1 MSRVF
6 NTSFELSLRVLIL
19 LSVIDRPSSADGL
32 AAMDFITTYGKSF
45 QISDTNLNGDN
56 DLKFSEYTSRRT
68 LIKAALVD
76 LFRKGMIMPSDT
88 SEGFKY
94 EITERGREH
103 VLLLD
108 GEYACQYK
116 IFAKHSCAYALNK
129 TEQMLITDIN
139 QRAAK
144 ALRRVTIN
152 E

>member
-6 NTSFELSLRVLIL
+6 NTTFELSLRILIL
-19 LSVIDRPSSADGL
+19 LSVINSPSPADRL
-32 AAMDFITTYGKSF
+32 AALDFITTYGKSF

-56 DLKFSEYTSRRT
+56 DLRFSEYASRRT
-68 LIKAALVD
+68 LVKASLVD
-76 LFRKGMIMPSDT
+76 LFRKGMIIPSDT

-94 EITERGREH
+94 EINERGCEH

-116 IFAKHSCAYALNK
+116 LYAKRACAYAVNK

-139 QRAAK
+139 HRAAK
-144 ALRRVTIN
+144 ALRRVTFN